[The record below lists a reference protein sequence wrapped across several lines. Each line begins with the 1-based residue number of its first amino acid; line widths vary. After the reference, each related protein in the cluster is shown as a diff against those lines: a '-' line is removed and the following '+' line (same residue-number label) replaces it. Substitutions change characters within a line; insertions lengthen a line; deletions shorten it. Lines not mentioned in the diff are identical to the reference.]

1 MYIYIDKGN
10 NFKKVIFRRV
20 INMIKNFLMLL
31 SVLLFVFFV
40 TRNNVSAMKDKL
52 SNELSYF
59 YEEVSFLN
67 SIDVDKLKDKF
78 FEEFKIFNMKKEE
91 NENLLV
97 ENIKLNREIKEKL
110 EAKKENV
117 SHEVWKEIRNYKS
130 KINNMKISTREKV
143 KNLIQEQKYFL
154 RKYNYDDAHLV
165 NFINVLINAKNLNRD
180 SIVFE
185 KNYLHKINDLI

>member
-165 NFINVLINAKNLNRD
+165 NFINVLINAQNLNRD

>member
-1 MYIYIDKGN
+1 
-10 NFKKVIFRRV
+10 
-20 INMIKNFLMLL
+20 MIKNFLMLL

-165 NFINVLINAKNLNRD
+165 NFINVLINAQNLNRD

>member
-110 EAKKENV
+110 EEKKENV

-165 NFINVLINAKNLNRD
+165 NFINVLINAQNLNRD